1 MSFGSFVLLP
11 NITGAVY
18 PVCTDGSFTHSGM
31 MTFSSA
37 PAWFGTGGGSYTTA
51 SGTLIADASASNS
64 IYGKSDT
71 VQPNSIVLN
80 YIIKY

>member
-11 NITGAVY
+11 NITGSVY
-18 PVCTDGSFTHSGM
+18 PVCTHGTFSHSGM
-31 MTFSSA
+31 MTFSSV
-37 PAWFGTGGGSYTTA
+37 PNWFGTNGGSFTTA
-51 SGTLIADASASNS
+51 AGSLCADASASNS